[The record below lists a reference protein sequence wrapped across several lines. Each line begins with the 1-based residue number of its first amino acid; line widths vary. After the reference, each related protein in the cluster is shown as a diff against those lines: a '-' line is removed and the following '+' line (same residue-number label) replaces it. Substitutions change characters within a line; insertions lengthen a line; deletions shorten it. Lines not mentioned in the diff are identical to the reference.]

1 MARKI
6 FVPILLLITALGL
19 NSCFNDSSS
28 DSVSTNSDCAIT
40 AVTMGTLIRT
50 VYTTTTA
57 GNDTSYQ
64 ISVAGAAY
72 PMYVDQLKLEIYNPD
87 SLPVNTNIRKVIL
100 SSITADGSLFYRTA
114 GGTDTLFTTT
124 DTLDFSQ
131 PKLFTCYSTDGMQ
144 SKTYKVTVNVH
155 NSYSEDFSWSTLADG
170 AAALSG
176 LSAQKAFMNNDKLVV
191 FAIKNGQPE
200 VLQADVTSPDQWT
213 ATEISELSSFVPSG
227 VQQLGNYFYF
237 ANNGTL
243 MQSADGISWAE
254 VPTGLNIELLIAA
267 GKNSLHALADN
278 SIYVSTDGA
287 TWEEDA
293 VDGNLAD
300 FPSEDQ
306 TSVWSN
312 MAFNSNF
319 SYILACGKSAG
330 KTSVWKKIVDANGS
344 NTEPWSQF
352 PQGENGKNAYPALQ
366 QSVMLAYDSKV
377 LCAGIDDGTL
387 SNLYLSSDGGRTWIE
402 QTSNYNLPSGLEAES
417 FSMFV
422 DKDNY
427 IWVFCSP
434 SGKVLKGRLNRL
446 AYATNQQVFNN

>member
-1 MARKI
+1 M
-6 FVPILLLITALGL
+6 
-19 NSCFNDSSS
+19 
-28 DSVSTNSDCAIT
+28 
-40 AVTMGTLIRT
+40 
-50 VYTTTTA
+50 
-57 GNDTSYQ
+57 
-64 ISVAGAAY
+64 
-72 PMYVDQLKLEIYNPD
+72 
-87 SLPVNTNIRKVIL
+87 
-100 SSITADGSLFYRTA
+100 
-114 GGTDTLFTTT
+114 
-124 DTLDFSQ
+124 
-131 PKLFTCYSTDGMQ
+131 
-144 SKTYKVTVNVH
+144 
-155 NSYSEDFSWSTLADG
+155 
-170 AAALSG
+170 
-176 LSAQKAFMNNDKLVV
+176 
-191 FAIKNGQPE
+191 
-200 VLQADVTSPDQWT
+200 
-213 ATEISELSSFVPSG
+213 
-227 VQQLGNYFYF
+227 
-237 ANNGTL
+237 
-243 MQSADGISWAE
+243 
-254 VPTGLNIELLIAA
+254 LIAA